1 MVATTDVPLAVP
13 SLVIPGPTEGS
24 PPSTITHARAA
35 SERHFSA
42 LRHVRMGMIHIY
54 ALLAFS
60 ALRTDV
66 YCIADRVYGTSITN
80 TLFLSKAF
88 LLGDKNLT
96 LALGL
101 GLRLAQSYYIHTC
114 T

>member
-1 MVATTDVPLAVP
+1 MIATTDVPLVDS
-13 SLVIPGPTEGS
+13 SLVIPGPTKAR

-42 LRHVRMGMIHIY
+42 LRHVRMGHIY

-80 TLFLSKAF
+80 TLFLLKAF

-101 GLRLAQSYYIHTC
+101 GLRLAQSYCIHIC